1 MKRIIYCIGAAA
13 MLLAVSCAKEHTPVA
28 EPSDNLVQKTFTA
41 TTDMATKTSLHTD
54 GKSVNWS
61 TGDKISVFAI
71 NEGAVASHTAFAAE
85 NISGTTADF
94 TGATDA
100 DATDF
105 VALYPYNSAASV
117 TVADGVTKVKT
128 TIPYIQKAVKG
139 GFDPALN
146 LMLATTTKDA
156 NHFSFK
162 NLCSLIK
169 VTIPEDLNNVTAI
182 SFRTRLP
189 MTGTFTYNVTNGTVV
204 ASTDNFGK
212 TLTMASEDGSALEP
226 GGTYY
231 IVAGPN
237 PSTDAK
243 QQIQSLSVTLS
254 DGTVKTIIAQKDFT
268 LESNTIY
275 NLGTVSLAN
284 AKAFT
289 VKNAPNHDFPM
300 KAGQTYKLDWTDIP
314 DGMKLSIKS
323 RSNKV
328 ATVSDDGTVTF
339 TGVHGVEFIHVG
351 YLDPKDNNKVVVEVP
366 VAFNVVPGYYRDSPQ
381 DWSTDTNGSEMTI
394 EKEFATLT
402 FVKQNNNN
410 KGRADIK
417 RGKTYINPEYPILCF
432 RLDDMKDKGFTGESI
447 KLDVNYGFPMG
458 HPNEGTSQTGR
469 IWWGTT
475 NYPGWNYKGQFDDG
489 SRLIVFDSSVFS
501 WPNVASG
508 SGYSRVL
515 PKDEVVCFTNFKIV
529 YADLAPWP
537 TDETVTVP
545 SYRFY
550 GFNTFKTLEEAEAF
564 YGIEITKR

>member
-1 MKRIIYCIGAAA
+1 MMKKIIYCIGAAA
-13 MLLAVSCAKEHTPVA
+13 MLLAVSCAKEQAPVT
-28 EPSDNLVQKTFTA
+28 EPADNLVKMTFTA
-41 TTDMATKTSLHTD
+41 TTDMATKTSLDTED

-61 TGDKISVFAI
+61 EGDKISVFAI
-71 NEGAVASHTAFAAE
+71 NKGEFASHTAFAAN
-85 NISGTTADF
+85 NIDGTTADF
-94 TGATDA
+94 IGATDA

-105 VALYPYNSAASV
+105 VALYPYNLAASV
-117 TVADGVTKVKT
+117 TVAGGVTTIKT
-128 TIPYIQKAVKG
+128 TIPYVQKAVKD

-156 NHFSFK
+156 NHFYFK

-169 VTIPEDLNNVTAI
+169 VTIPEDLKNVTAI
-182 SFRTRLP
+182 SFRTRLA
-189 MTGTFTYNVTNGTVV
+189 MTGTFTYNVTEKTVS
-204 ASTDNFGK
+204 ASSDYFGK
-212 TLTMASEDGSALEP
+212 TLTMASEDGSALVP
-226 GGTYY
+226 GTYY

-254 DGTVKTIIAQKDFT
+254 DGTVKTILAQKDFT
-268 LESNTIY
+268 LKSNTIY

-284 AKAFT
+284 AKDFT
-289 VKNAPNHDFPM
+289 VTNAPNHDFPM
-300 KAGQTYKLDWTDIP
+300 KAGQTYKLNWTDIP

-351 YLDPKDNNKVVVEVP
+351 YVDSEDKVIVEVP

-381 DWSTDTNGSEMTI
+381 DWSTDTDNSTMTVENDI
-394 EKEFATLT
+394 ATLT
-402 FVKQNNNN
+402 FVKQSNN

-417 RGKTYINPEYPILCF
+417 KGKTYINPEYPILCF

-447 KLDVNYGFPMG
+447 KLDVNYGYPMG
-458 HPNEGTSQTGR
+458 HPDEGTTPATGR

-475 NYPGWNYKGQFDDG
+475 NYPAWNYKGQFDDG

-501 WPNVASG
+501 WPKVDEG
-508 SGYSRVL
+508 SGYNRVL
-515 PKDEVVCFTNFKIV
+515 PEDEVVCFTKFKIV

-537 TDETVTVP
+537 TAETDPVP
-545 SYRFY
+545 TYRFY
-550 GFNTFKTLEEAEAF
+550 GFNTFKTLEEAKAF